1 MKKIVFVL
9 LSFFISITVFPQ
21 KTKVPKPPFK
31 VTKAQMYED
40 YDQFLHIVETYCPQ
54 IEVRMKTGYD
64 MMGVLRARREMIE
77 KIRNYWEFI
86 QFMDGSVDA
95 ILDMHARRRVWFEGI
110 THPRFAPGQSFYDST
125 GLAAISE
132 GTRIYEKKRH
142 VKGDRWLWMLGA
154 KYIGGQ
160 YYCTNHFAFI
170 NKFDNDSICFQ
181 NARVIACD
189 RQPADMY
196 VRNRMFSEL
205 PASHILWDLKR
216 EKYFTDMLMVDY
228 DNVLKVEE
236 DEKNEFGYGKVYE
249 FVPNHY
255 GVKMQE
261 PANKEIREKY
271 EQYYERFKKWPSQFV
286 TYFPEYKVLYIY
298 TDQMRA
304 WEDYHMADSIKKT
317 GAGKTI
323 EKIIVDVR
331 YNPGGGDEF
340 WYDMLSAIIRNPVC
354 FEYNLA
360 LNGNNEVMA
369 YLSAEF
375 PTAMVDEY
383 QKDTVN
389 FLDNKVMWVSH
400 GTDTIFPDS
409 NSLGFDGRIYILQG
423 MKTGSAAH
431 SFTSVAW
438 QVPQLVSIG
447 VSTGQMAGF
456 GLNPWGFQL
465 KHSHYTFSFEPAL
478 DISGAK
484 SWKETFHCMPEIEL
498 EPTLQDVN
506 NEIFMYLLSPEEYL
520 QKYDYLFKYILQ
532 LKD

>member
-1 MKKIVFVL
+1 MRKLVCCFL
-9 LSFFISITVFPQ
+9 LFFSVATAYSQ
-21 KTKVPKPPFK
+21 KAKVPKPPFK

-64 MMGVLRARREMIE
+64 MMGVLRERREMIE

-95 ILDMHARRRVWFEGI
+95 ILDMHARRRVWFPGI
-110 THPRFAPGQSFYDST
+110 PHPRFAPGQSFYDST
-125 GLAAISE
+125 GLSAISE
-132 GTRIYEKKRH
+132 GTQMYVRNSYEKNDK
-142 VKGDRWLWMLGA
+142 WLWALGA
-154 KYIGGQ
+154 RYLDGQ
-160 YYCTNHFAFI
+160 YYCANHFTFI
-170 NKFDNDSICFQ
+170 NKRENDSICFQ

-189 RQPADMY
+189 RQPVDMY

-205 PASHILWDLKR
+205 PASHILWDVKR

-255 GVKMQE
+255 GIKISE
-261 PANKEIREKY
+261 IANKEIRENY
-271 EQYYERFKKWPSQFV
+271 EHYSEIFAKWPCQFV
-286 TYFPEYKVLYIY
+286 RYFTEQKILYIY
-298 TDQMRA
+298 TEQMYK
-304 WEDYHMADSIKKT
+304 WENYCLADTIKKI
-317 GAGKTI
+317 GAGKEI
-323 EKIIVDVR
+323 DKVIVDVR
-331 YNPGGGDEF
+331 YNPGGGDGF
-340 WYDMLSAIIRNPVC
+340 WYDMLSAIIGKPVW

-360 LNGNNEVMA
+360 LNGNREVMA
-369 YLSAEF
+369 YFSAEF
-375 PTAMVDEY
+375 PTGMVNEY
-383 QKDTVN
+383 RKDTIP

-400 GTDTIFPDS
+400 GTDTIYPDS
-409 NSLGFDGRIYILQG
+409 NSLGYDGKIYILQG

-520 QKYDYLFKYILQ
+520 QKYDYLFKYIMN